1 MNERQRKGKK
11 SVRETRRRF
20 CEQKCKR
27 EEAVSVR
34 NEREPCQRGEK
45 ERGKRECLRKE

>member
-20 CEQKCKR
+20 CEKGETVGER
-27 EEAVSVR
+27 RSS
-34 NEREPCQRGEK
+34 EREPCQKGEK